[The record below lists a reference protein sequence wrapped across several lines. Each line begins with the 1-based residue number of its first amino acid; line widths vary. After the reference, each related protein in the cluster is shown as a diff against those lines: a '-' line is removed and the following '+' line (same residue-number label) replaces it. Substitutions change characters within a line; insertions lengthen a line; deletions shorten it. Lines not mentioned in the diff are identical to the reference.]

1 MVRICGPIESW
12 EKTSLLSSLPSI
24 DTSQSLW
31 GLLTD
36 KEVDISVFLRLCV
49 VQLSVKIYR
58 LVYLFSITFPS
69 PVPSRLPIGL
79 PPPPPHT
86 HTVTPSLVAPH
97 ETMRVRRHV
106 CKRTIGREVG
116 SDIVVASQRRP
127 SSVGYVHEPVSRV
140 SGVRFYAQHA
150 SRVYVMY
157 VSPRCWR
164 AYVPAWL
171 RA

>member
-79 PPPPPHT
+79 PPPPPT
-86 HTVTPSLVAPH
+86 HTP
-97 ETMRVRRHV
+97 
-106 CKRTIGREVG
+106 
-116 SDIVVASQRRP
+116 
-127 SSVGYVHEPVSRV
+127 
-140 SGVRFYAQHA
+140 
-150 SRVYVMY
+150 
-157 VSPRCWR
+157 
-164 AYVPAWL
+164 
-171 RA
+171 